1 MPAPAARAG
10 WRDRSRGPRRAPIQ
24 SETAMRN
31 VLILGSGRSGTS
43 MLAGAFAH
51 AGWFVGA
58 APYPARSSNPK
69 GFFES
74 KEINGLNEYL
84 LSLGEGDVLGAW
96 QRWLADLPVDWTC
109 PTDERAQRR
118 IAELVGRAPY
128 CFKDPRF
135 SYTLPAWAPF
145 TQDALRL
152 CVFRHPEAVA
162 RSIVKECEQEAY
174 LRSARMTRER
184 ALSAWL
190 AMHRRIL
197 EVLRADGEWCFVHYE
212 QVLRGEGLERVERLV
227 GAPLSREFPEENL
240 QRTKADNAL
249 EGAVGETYAEL
260 CELAGH
266 RAAPAT
272 QFATQIATGFAS
284 GVGVPKWSAARSTND
299 EPCDARLRDA
309 RATLELEFD
318 RWLSTG
324 VEGASPAWKAV
335 RGLGAKECEQKLV
348 DALPHLPA
356 RRRQAE
362 KTAAWRSLEQAIG
375 LETLAHV
382 HATHGTS
389 NWSELEE
396 RAAWPL
402 NTPAERRLLAWPQW
416 NEATLEQLLRMWCEG
431 VDATASACLCL
442 RHDPE
447 LDGAL
452 SSALEALER
461 AYQVACEPS
470 RALDVAIVGEEFRP
484 KDAPRL
490 GRSIAGVL
498 RCDTEATRGRFLEAL
513 DAPLARNAAELRRL
527 VESAASPA

>member
-1 MPAPAARAG
+1 
-10 WRDRSRGPRRAPIQ
+10 
-24 SETAMRN
+24 MRN

-58 APYPARSSNPK
+58 APYPARSANPK

-84 LSLGEGDVLGAW
+84 LALGEGDVLGSW

-118 IAELVGRAPY
+118 IAELVKRAPY
-128 CFKDPRF
+128 CLKDPRF

-162 RSIVKECEQEAY
+162 RSIVKECEQEEY

-212 QVLRGEGLERVERLV
+212 QVLRGDGLERVEKLV
-227 GAPLSREFPEENL
+227 GAPLSRGFPEQEL
-240 QRTKADNAL
+240 QRNRADTEL
-249 EGAVGETYAEL
+249 EGAVGETYAQL

-266 RAAPAT
+266 RALPAT
-272 QFATQIATGFAS
+272 RFVIEIPAPT
-284 GVGVPKWSAARSTND
+284 WSAARSTNA
-299 EPCDARLRDA
+299 EALDARLRET
-309 RATLELEFD
+309 RATVELEFD
-318 RWLSTG
+318 RWLETG
-324 VEGASPAWKAV
+324 VEGASQAWKAV
-335 RGLGAKECEQKLV
+335 RGLGAKECELKLV
-348 DALPHLPA
+348 DALPLLPA

-362 KTAAWRSLEQAIG
+362 KAAAWRSLEQVTG
-375 LETLAHV
+375 LEALAQV
-382 HATHGTS
+382 HATHGTAT
-389 NWSELEE
+389 WSELEA

-402 NTPAERRLLAWPQW
+402 NTPADLKLLAWPQW
-416 NEATLEQLLRMWCEG
+416 NEAALAELLRTWCEG
-431 VDATASACLCL
+431 VDSTASACLCL

-447 LDGAL
+447 LDGEL

-461 AYQVACEPS
+461 AYQAACEPS
-470 RALDVAIVGEEFRP
+470 RALDVAIVGEELRSTN
-484 KDAPRL
+484 APRL
-490 GRSIAGVL
+490 GRAIAGVL
-498 RCDTEATRGRFLEAL
+498 RCDTDAAHTAFLAAL

-527 VESAASPA
+527 VESVASPA